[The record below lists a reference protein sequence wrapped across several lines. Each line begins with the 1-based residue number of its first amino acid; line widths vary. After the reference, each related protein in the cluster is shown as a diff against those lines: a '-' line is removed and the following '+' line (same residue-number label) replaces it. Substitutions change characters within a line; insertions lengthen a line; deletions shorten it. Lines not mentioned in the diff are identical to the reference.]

1 MAGIFEE
8 VQMREDA
15 YASNPQGLQQRYAQS
30 QQLVDLLA
38 LQQVSNAQQAA
49 KNQITAAMETNPSTR
64 KEQLEQEVLSG
75 ARSEVMAELAPGLQ
89 QRGRQTQQIAARQAT
104 GMPMSGGLPTQPAN
118 NMMRAAQGG
127 IVGYAKGG
135 MPEQDDSLLDPNSEE
150 AQRKRYMQLKAA
162 EAQAISTNNIEMLR
176 NVQLELANY
185 EGSTAAQP
193 PKPTPENTFD
203 MAGGG
208 IVSLAAGGTFPDLN
222 KDGEVTQA
230 DILMGRG
237 VAGKQE
243 GGVVGYRDG
252 GEIDMDALLDAL
264 MIAESGGDPN
274 AVSRAGAEGAYQI
287 MPSTAADPGFGVSP
301 MEGDRF
307 DPEASRSFA
316 RQYLQAMIDRYDGD
330 LEAGLIAYNAGAGN
344 ADKFI
349 AANRDYD
356 VLPQTMQTQP
366 YVRKIMGRLEK
377 EGRRRDLQMGGGR
390 TISTTAPESYTER
403 ARRERLAAQETMA
416 NRQQALGTFLQG
428 EEAEEVEMYKPNLPD
443 ALTVMKGQSE
453 LTNDDITVPE
463 PTNAQRFAGLF
474 PGAQASVDQ
483 YAADKEQGGIGYL
496 RRIGEQ
502 QENRREDFNQ
512 AFPGAQ
518 ASIDQYAEDKEQGGI
533 GYLRRIGEQQDAKKA
548 QERRAVNFM
557 AMLQDNQNMIN
568 EVDPAAP
575 EEQAKLDIVNFLA
588 TLQDNQNKSEFEPVR
603 PFVNESFKNGGG
615 VKHYQGTSEDG
626 SLVQEDP
633 NFLIRNANRLGL
645 NPMENQRIMDK
656 NRALREE
663 NIRLGRPVFYGSE
676 PLDLGMSPSEFIE
689 PFKDDPVSTAAGY
702 LLSAWGVGKLLKLGG
717 PALKTLQQKVGAPV
731 VQKAKELALRATTK
745 PNPALTKGGVGPTI
759 KPGFTMRS
767 PGTPGRVVD
776 PKKLGVGALA
786 AITAEDAI
794 FGRGDAP
801 TEEVEETTVEEIIK
815 TPTQTPPPPSAKTG
829 LSGANIDF
837 NLLRQMGAAGAAGT
851 STGDSLAR
859 MGEAT
864 GKELG
869 RREQVTEKRRADEAR
884 NAVLQ
889 QQVLATLGAQNART
903 TQYITG
909 LLGEFK
915 SVENRRDR
923 DAMIAAKINIPIDE
937 LKDYREKNPQ
947 DVINKGLEVD
957 RDYLLLLNQ
966 QFGTSGR
973 PAGAG
978 VDDPE
983 IAALVSQ
990 YTT

>member
-104 GMPMSGGLPTQPAN
+104 GMPMGGGLPTQPAN

-127 IVGYAKGG
+127 IVGYAEGG
-135 MPEQDDSLLDPNSEE
+135 MPEQDASSLNPNSEE
-150 AQRKRYMQLKAA
+150 AQRKRYMELKAA
-162 EAQAISTNNIEMLR
+162 EAQAISTNNTEMLR
-176 NVQLELANY
+176 NVQRELANY

-243 GGVVGYRDG
+243 GGIVGYLTG

-349 AANRDYD
+349 AANRNYD

-366 YVRKIMGRLEK
+366 YVRKIMERLEK

-416 NRQQALGTFLQG
+416 NRQQALGTLLQG
-428 EEAEEVEMYKPNLPD
+428 EETEEVEMYKPNLPD

-533 GYLRRIGEQQDAKKA
+533 GYLRRIGAQQDAKKA

-575 EEQAKLDIVNFLA
+575 EEQAELDIVNFLA

-615 VKHYQGTSEDG
+615 VKRFNGEDRSFIDTLRDRQRSG
-626 SLVQEDP
+626 YEATEAVGDKIPMEDFMPDFTNIVSGQMDAAAEDP
-633 NFLIRNANRLGL
+633 LNYAANAIL
-645 NPMENQRIMDK
+645 
-656 NRALREE
+656 A
-663 NIRLGRPVFYGSE
+663 FY
-676 PLDLGMSPSEFIE
+676 
-689 PFKDDPVSTAAGY
+689 
-702 LLSAWGVGKLLKLGG
+702 GG
-717 PALKTLQQKVGAPV
+717 PALIRGGATVLGPIIKKYGPAALQR
-731 VQKAKELALRATTK
+731 AKDLALRATTK
-745 PNPALTKGGVGPTI
+745 PVPNPQAVYPKGVKFGDLTKAGKPYKPLPVKGPSGQTAVPRTVRGVDPVKVGVGTGLAI
-759 KPGFTMRS
+759 KAG
-767 PGTPGRVVD
+767 D
-776 PKKLGVGALA
+776 ALFGG
-786 AITAEDAI
+786 EDAP
-794 FGRGDAP
+794 A
-801 TEEVEETTVEEIIK
+801 EEVEETTVEEIIN
-815 TPTQTPPPPSAKTG
+815 TQTPPPPPAKTG

-837 NLLRQMGAAGAAGT
+837 NLLRQMGAAGAGGT

-859 MGEAT
+859 MGAAT
-864 GKELG
+864 GAELA

-966 QFGTSGR
+966 QFGTSSR
-973 PAGAG
+973 PAPAG